1 MKKIILLFLLIS
13 FSCQSPYGKVSTDDD
28 KSQMIKTLFQN
39 VSKENIDYLKE
50 IFSDDMEFID
60 SKENTLD
67 KDGFIAGVENIFD
80 LFDDITFEETDGDA
94 TGSEIETTTY
104 ENGIVW
110 TNIWNTFSA
119 TGKYTGQKVSFPFH
133 ISYQWKD
140 DKIIKEVQFFDS
152 SIFEKEMDAK
162 AGINHTAT
170 KVIGLAELIVNKG
183 FNKKDVESFMVRF
196 TKFVRDTEPNTYDFG
211 YFISSNGKR
220 VNLVEKYYDSED
232 FVHHLNNFE
241 SSEFAQEF
249 MTLFTLDKV
258 IISGASSEAL
268 KAKAKAYGAELR
280 SQVGGWIN

>member
-1 MKKIILLFLLIS
+1 MKKIILLLLLIS
-13 FSCQSPYGKVSTDDD
+13 LSCQSPYGNVTTDDE
-28 KSQMIKTLFQN
+28 KSEMIKNLFKN
-39 VSKENIDYLKE
+39 VSEENIDYLKE
-50 IFSDDMEFID
+50 VFSDDMEFID

-67 KDGFIAGVENIFD
+67 KEGFIAGVENIFD

-104 ENGIVW
+104 ANGIVW
-110 TNIWNTFSA
+110 TNIWNTFTA
-119 TGKYTGQKVSFPFH
+119 TGKYTGQKTRFPFH

-140 DKIIKEVQFFDS
+140 DKIIKEVQFFDTS
-152 SIFEKEMDAK
+152 VFEKEMDAK
-162 AGINHTAT
+162 AGINNSSS

-183 FNKKDVESFMVRF
+183 FNKKDVENFMVRF

-211 YFISSNGKR
+211 YFISSDGKR
-220 VNLVEKYYDSED
+220 VNLVEKYYSSDD

-241 SSEFAQEF
+241 ASKYAQAF
-249 MTLFTLDKV
+249 MKLFTLEKV
-258 IISGASSEAL
+258 IISGNSSDAL

>member
-1 MKKIILLFLLIS
+1 MKKFILLFLLIS
-13 FSCQSPYGKVSTDDD
+13 FSCQSRYGKVTTDDE

-39 VSKENIDYLKE
+39 VSEENIDYLKE

-80 LFDDITFEETDGDA
+80 LFEDITFEETDGDA

-110 TNIWNTFSA
+110 TNIWNTFTA

-162 AGINHTAT
+162 AGINGTST

-220 VNLVEKYYDSED
+220 VNLVEKYYSSDD

-258 IISGASSEAL
+258 IISGDSSDAL